1 MVGETGCLSFE
12 SVFLQRGFR
21 DDKVSEMTQ
30 HGTVS
35 LPFPFYFLLS
45 FLLLLY
51 LLLPF
56 PSLFPFLSRF
66 LFLPFRKSQ
75 LLNPKRSG
83 LIIQLSERL
92 KKLWLFLSMSP
103 APMPPSKGSCRLQS
117 EQGSLIF
124 FTNAKTLYCHLFSFQ
139 KIKRLKN
146 VFQAGWGFLSFLL
159 LSSFFFLFKREFCFP
174 Q

>member
-92 KKLWLFLSMSP
+92 KKTKTKTGHVKVGIGGGQTSGSSSAYFFL
-103 APMPPSKGSCRLQS
+103 RQ
-117 EQGSLIF
+117 LIPCHLYS
-124 FTNAKTLYCHLFSFQ
+124 NLITLYKWFGVVYAD
-139 KIKRLKN
+139 KIK
-146 VFQAGWGFLSFLL
+146 FLT
-159 LSSFFFLFKREFCFP
+159 
-174 Q
+174 